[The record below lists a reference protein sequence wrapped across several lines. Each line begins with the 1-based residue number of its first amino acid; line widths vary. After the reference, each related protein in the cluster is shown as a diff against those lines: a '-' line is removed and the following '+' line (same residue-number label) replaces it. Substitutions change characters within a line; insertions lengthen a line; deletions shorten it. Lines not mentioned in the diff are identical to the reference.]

1 MREKSEWERESGGYW
16 RVLAGREGERKRE
29 RGIANRANGEK
40 GRERKLEGSNRTSK
54 LNVEIRVECLAR

>member
-1 MREKSEWERESGGYW
+1 M
-16 RVLAGREGERKRE
+16 GERKRRVLEGVGRE
-29 RGIANRANGEK
+29 RGREKKRERHANRANGEK